1 MKKLHPFFSIGTIGM
16 IIIAVLHM
24 FLAMVLSLTNVHNT
38 FFVLYPTFLSFLI
51 LGVVLTIKSQKEA
64 L

>member
-1 MKKLHPFFSIGTIGM
+1 MKKFHPFFIIGTVGM
-16 IIIAVLHM
+16 IISAIIHI
-24 FLAMVLSLTNVHNT
+24 FLALGLSLTNVHNT

-51 LGVVLTIKSQKEA
+51 LGVALTIKSQKEA

>member
-1 MKKLHPFFSIGTIGM
+1 MKKLPPFFSMGTIGM

-24 FLAMVLSLTNVHNT
+24 FLALALSLTNVHNT

-51 LGVVLTIKSQKEA
+51 LGVALTIKSQKEA